1 MTVGHKVLSA
11 ISVSPIQMAKEISKE
26 GKEHKQLK
34 DGKKCSEAVFGHC
47 THEVPASTAT
57 RLEQD

>member
-1 MTVGHKVLSA
+1 MTAGHKVLSA

-34 DGKKCSEAVFGHC
+34 GGKKCSGHC